1 MTPETFR
8 YQFRNVL
15 KDFPKISLIGIRG
28 YKYEDG
34 ENKIG
39 IYDDAIV
46 RCIDG
51 VIKIFTASVD
61 PGIYYINNPV
71 NPSGCAKLQCGLWKY
86 RLGEHHA
93 HPALVQADEVT
104 VDRLD
109 KTGKRLCTDSG
120 WFGINIHSGGAEYLV
135 GRYSAGCQIIKTVE
149 PWKGNWTEFF
159 LPIFTATQVFE
170 QKTIPYLLVD
180 KLEAIPESS

>member
-15 KDFPKISLIGIRG
+15 KDFPKIVLLGIRG

-34 ENKIG
+34 ENKLG
-39 IYDDAIV
+39 IYDDSII

-51 VIKIFTASVD
+51 QIKIFTASVD

-109 KTGKRLCTDSG
+109 KTGKRLCSDSG

-180 KLEAIPESS
+180 KLEAIPGSS